1 MIYSLSLSYTHTYTH
16 MRGYTSSKNDLE
28 NYRLLF
34 HQRNPSDW
42 NMGGGEKDIS
52 HDTNEYVNEL
62 THICVVKYCTGAESS
77 LSYNTI
83 TTTNN
88 NNNNRDD
95 G

>member
-1 MIYSLSLSYTHTYTH
+1 
-16 MRGYTSSKNDLE
+16 
-28 NYRLLF
+28 
-34 HQRNPSDW
+34 
-42 NMGGGEKDIS
+42 MGGGEKDIS

-83 TTTNN
+83 TTNNN
-88 NNNNRDD
+88 NNNNRGD